1 MQVPLPVC
9 EAVTPPSDRL
19 KTIRGHWYQQ
29 ADTKAEAG
37 LSFAYTSYSS
47 IACNLHG
54 NGAWISDDGK

>member
-1 MQVPLPVC
+1 MPLPVC
-9 EAVTPPSDRL
+9 EAVTPPSARL
-19 KTIRGHWYQQ
+19 KIMRDHWYQQ

-54 NGAWISDDGK
+54 NGA